1 MKETERRKTKIFIIL
16 AKKDG
21 KHLRIDVY
29 LSENGFCTSRSRAQ
43 ELIKS
48 GAVQVN
54 GKIITKS
61 SFQLAG
67 NENVICIPDDA
78 GRYVS
83 RGGIKLEAALK
94 HFAVS
99 PVGLICADIGAS
111 TGGFTDCLLQYGA
124 EKVYAIDSGTA
135 QLDKKL
141 RKNPHVVSIESLNAR
156 YLSEEDIGEK
166 CALVVMDVSFI
177 SQTKLFSSVIRIISN
192 GGIFISLIKPQ
203 FEVGR
208 SGIGKGGIV
217 RDEKKRIDSVRNVCY
232 IASDYGLQCRGT
244 IPSPITGGDG
254 NQEYL
259 ACFSFCNRK
268 EVGDP

>member
-54 GKIITKS
+54 GKFITKS

-67 NENVICIPDDA
+67 DENVICIPDDA

-99 PVGLICADIGAS
+99 PVGLICARYRR
-111 TGGFTDCLLQYGA
+111 FYRRFYRLLA
-124 EKVYAIDSGTA
+124 
-135 QLDKKL
+135 
-141 RKNPHVVSIESLNAR
+141 P
-156 YLSEEDIGEK
+156 
-166 CALVVMDVSFI
+166 
-177 SQTKLFSSVIRIISN
+177 IR
-192 GGIFISLIKPQ
+192 
-203 FEVGR
+203 
-208 SGIGKGGIV
+208 
-217 RDEKKRIDSVRNVCY
+217 C
-232 IASDYGLQCRGT
+232 
-244 IPSPITGGDG
+244 
-254 NQEYL
+254 
-259 ACFSFCNRK
+259 
-268 EVGDP
+268 

>member
-1 MKETERRKTKIFIIL
+1 M
-16 AKKDG
+16 
-21 KHLRIDVY
+21 
-29 LSENGFCTSRSRAQ
+29 AQ

-48 GAVQVN
+48 GAIQVN

-67 NENVICIPDDA
+67 DENVVCIPNDVR
-78 GRYVS
+78 RYVS

-99 PVGLICADIGAS
+99 PAGLICADIGAS
-111 TGGFTDCLLQYGA
+111 TGGFTDCLLKHGA
-124 EKVYAIDSGTA
+124 EKVYAVDSGNA
-135 QLDKKL
+135 QLDEKL
-141 RKNPHVVSIESLNAR
+141 RRDPRVVSLENLNAK
-156 YLSEEDIGEK
+156 YLSEENIGEK

-177 SQTKLFSSVIRIISN
+177 SQTKLFSSVVRIIAKD
-192 GGIFISLIKPQ
+192 GIFISLVKPQ

-208 SGIGKGGIV
+208 LGIGKGGIV
-217 RDEKKRIDSVRNVCY
+217 RDAKKRIDSVRNVCN
-232 IASDYGLQCRGT
+232 IASEYGLQCRGT